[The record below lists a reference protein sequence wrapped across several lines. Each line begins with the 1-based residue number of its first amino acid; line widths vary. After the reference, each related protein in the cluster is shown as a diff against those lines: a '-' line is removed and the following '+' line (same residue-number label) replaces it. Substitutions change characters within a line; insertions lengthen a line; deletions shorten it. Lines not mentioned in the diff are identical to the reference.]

1 MNKSYVKN
9 LGWWEAI
16 LSIASRV
23 VLRLAWYLLLD
34 ERVPMWTKTV
44 PALVVAYVLSPLD
57 LIPDVLLG
65 VGQLDDLAIFL
76 LGLQLFIN
84 LSPPEIVAEVQRKL
98 ARDAEGQVIDVEVGI
113 NPHEE
118 S

>member
-1 MNKSYVKN
+1 MKKNYIQN

-16 LSIASRV
+16 LYR
-23 VLRLAWYLLLD
+23 LRLAWYLLVD
-34 ERVPMWTKTV
+34 ERVPLTAKIV
-44 PALVVAYVLSPLD
+44 PALVAAYVLSPLD
-57 LIPDVLLG
+57 LIPDVFLG
-65 VGQLDDLAIFL
+65 LGQLDDLAIFM

-84 LSPPEIVAEVQRKL
+84 VCPPEIVEETARKL
-98 ARDAEGQVIDVEVGI
+98 AHKEEGPVIDVEVI

>member
-16 LSIASRV
+16 LYR
-23 VLRLAWYLLLD
+23 LRLAWYLLLD

-98 ARDAEGQVIDVEVGI
+98 ARDAEGQVIDVEVI

>member
-1 MNKSYVKN
+1 MNKNYVEN

-16 LSIASRV
+16 LHR
-23 VLRLAWYLLLD
+23 LRLAWYLLLD
-34 ERVPMWTKTV
+34 ERVPIITKLTL
-44 PALVVAYVLSPLD
+44 ALVVAYVLSPLD

-65 VGQLDDLAIFL
+65 LGQLDDLAIFL

-98 ARDAEGQVIDVEVGI
+98 APDAEGQVIDVEVI
-113 NPHEE
+113 NPYEE

>member
-1 MNKSYVKN
+1 MKKNYIQN

-16 LSIASRV
+16 LYR
-23 VLRLAWYLLLD
+23 LRLAWYLLVD
-34 ERVPMWTKTV
+34 ERVPLTAKIV
-44 PALVVAYVLSPLD
+44 PALVAAYVLSPLD
-57 LIPDVLLG
+57 LIPDVFLG
-65 VGQLDDLAIFL
+65 LGQLDDLAIFM

-84 LSPPEIVAEVQRKL
+84 VCPPEIVEETERKL
-98 ARDAEGQVIDVEVGI
+98 AHDAEEQVIDVEVI

>member
-1 MNKSYVKN
+1 M
-9 LGWWEAI
+9 L
-16 LSIASRV
+16 
-23 VLRLAWYLLLD
+23 
-34 ERVPMWTKTV
+34 TKTV
-44 PALVVAYVLSPLD
+44 PALVMIYVLSPFD
-57 LIPDVLLG
+57 LIPVALLG
-65 VGQLDDLAIFL
+65 LGQLDDLAVFM

-98 ARDAEGQVIDVEVGI
+98 ARDAEGQVIDVEVI